1 MNRFAMFAC
10 AVVTAL
16 GFVVPVQAGHKDSCC
31 QPQCCPAPAPT
42 CVEKTITCYRTEWV
56 EKQVTTM
63 ETRCVTREVCED
75 KIVYEG
81 VPEYKTQKRTIYVY
95 KPEVKEIER
104 DVTIA
109 IYAEGCKK
117 PCATGCSGGCGCG
130 YVCDACTKCEP
141 AYKTVR
147 IKQCICVDASVP
159 KEIEEVVCT
168 TKIVE
173 KKVQVKKCIT
183 EQVQVPVTK
192 CVRECVKVPYTVTVK
207 VPVCCA
213 PCCN

>member
-1 MNRFAMFAC
+1 MLHNLKQFFDRHILTDGREPHENAEHALQVATAALLFEVMRMNGEM
-10 AVVTAL
+10 
-16 GFVVPVQAGHKDSCC
+16 K
-31 QPQCCPAPAPT
+31 
-42 CVEKTITCYRTEWV
+42 
-56 EKQVTTM
+56 
-63 ETRCVTREVCED
+63 EV
-75 KIVYEG
+75 
-81 VPEYKTQKRTIYVY
+81 
-95 KPEVKEIER
+95 ER

-117 PCATGCSGGCGCG
+117 PCATGCSGGCGCA

-147 IKQCICVDASVP
+147 IKQCICVDAAVP

-168 TKIVE
+168 TRIVE
-173 KKVQVKKCIT
+173 KKIQVKKCIT
-183 EQVQVPVTK
+183 EQVQVPVTR